1 MKTRTGVLITLLVV
15 MLSIIFISCAT
26 TKDPWGNP
34 QTKKERKAL
43 NEIGCPGHQGMIGY

>member
-1 MKTRTGVLITLLVV
+1 MKTRKAILITVLVVLSSIVLI
-15 MLSIIFISCAT
+15 SCT
-26 TKDPWGNP
+26 QTKDVWGNP

>member
-1 MKTRTGVLITLLVV
+1 MKTRTAILITVLVV
-15 MLSIIFISCAT
+15 LTSIVLISCAT

-43 NEIGCPGHQGMIGY
+43 NELGCPQHNGYIGY